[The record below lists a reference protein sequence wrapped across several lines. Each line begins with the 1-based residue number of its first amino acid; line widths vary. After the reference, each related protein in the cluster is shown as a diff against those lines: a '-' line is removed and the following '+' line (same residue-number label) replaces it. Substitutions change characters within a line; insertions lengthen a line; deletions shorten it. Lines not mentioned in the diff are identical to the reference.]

1 MRALSV
7 QMLIFEVE
15 MYFKIRKQLIFFP
28 TRASNYLKKLQL
40 CHEELKLHQNINMF
54 LLRHI
59 RCTSSQFYL
68 SLLVSLKCCFLN
80 DISDFANKSF
90 KCFREER
97 ELFVHTISEVR
108 LLSESMQRAML
119 YNKLVSIHNRCLKMW
134 QEFNFYSDERYKDFV
149 RRVTPALL
157 LPRLKIELA
166 FSNKTR
172 LNLILPIVILKC
184 ICIEKTQ

>member
-119 YNKLVSIHNRCLKMW
+119 YNKLVSIHNRCLKM
-134 QEFNFYSDERYKDFV
+134 
-149 RRVTPALL
+149 
-157 LPRLKIELA
+157 
-166 FSNKTR
+166 
-172 LNLILPIVILKC
+172 
-184 ICIEKTQ
+184 